1 LAQEWHSE
9 GVGSL
14 LRPPELIE
22 ARRRHAAGELT
33 AAEFKRIEDA
43 AVEAAIGLQQDA
55 GLDVVGDGE
64 MRRASWMSPF
74 ADAFDGFDRATGV
87 VMPWRDESG
96 QRLETPGRRPVVVN
110 RLSRRRSPA
119 TLEEWV
125 FLRGRA
131 ARPAKVTLPGA
142 EMAAAMY
149 DDRLSRDA
157 YPTRDDYHAH
167 VVDLLRSE
175 VSELVRLG
183 CRYIQLDSPQYGAL
197 TDPDN
202 RELFRRHG
210 SDPDRLIDAGIE
222 MDNAI
227 IDGFPGVTF
236 GLHIC
241 RGNAMSRF
249 YASGDYEPVARIFTR
264 SRFGRFLLEY
274 DDGRS
279 GGFEPLRRVPGD
291 RVVVLGLV
299 TTKKP
304 DLEDA
309 AEVRARVEEAARF
322 VALDRLALSP
332 QCGFA
337 SVAAGNR
344 IDPAGQAAKLSLVA
358 RVANNIWP

>member
-1 LAQEWHSE
+1 MAEHWHSE

-22 ARRRHAAGELT
+22 ARRRHAAGQL
-33 AAEFKRIEDA
+33 AAPEFKRIEDA
-43 AVEAAIGLQQDA
+43 AVESAIALQEKA
-55 GLDVVGDGE
+55 GLDVVADGE
-64 MRRASWMSPF
+64 MRRESWMSPF
-74 ADAFDGFDRATGV
+74 ADGFDGFDRTTGV
-87 VMPWRDESG
+87 TMPWRDESG
-96 QRLETPGRRPVVVN
+96 QRLAAPGRRPVVVA
-110 RLSRRRSPA
+110 RLTRRHSPA

-125 FLRGRA
+125 FLRGRTT
-131 ARPAKVTLPGA
+131 RPAKVTMPGA

-149 DDRLSRDA
+149 DEQLSRDA

-167 VVDLLRSE
+167 VVELLRWE
-175 VSELVRLG
+175 VAELVRLG

-202 RELFRRHG
+202 RELFRQRG

-249 YASGDYEPVARIFTR
+249 YAAGDYEPVARIFTR

-274 DDGRS
+274 DDRRS
-279 GGFEPLRRVPGD
+279 GGFEPLRHVPED

-304 DLEDA
+304 VLEEADA
-309 AEVRARVEEAARF
+309 LRGRIAEAARF
-322 VALDRLALSP
+322 VPAGRLALSP

-344 IDPAGQAAKLSLVA
+344 IGPDDQAAKLALVA
-358 RVANNIWP
+358 DVAHAVWG